1 MKDILRRLIKTHR
14 DNRGLT
20 FVEVICAVAILALVT
35 GVIGSVIV
43 ISSRTYRK
51 GISETSIQQEAQLAA
66 NNIGNIIKDACGVI
80 YGESGEQYIENG
92 DTPMVNASDSTPKMQ
107 AVGYT
112 ELSVITNDKIQYTMT
127 YDMDKKT
134 LLYQEYDVE
143 TGAAR
148 TNAEVMA
155 QNVKAFQADTT
166 DFKDSKAIKLKMT
179 VEDSSTGREIPME
192 YTMTSRN
199 GAGEGGEYV
208 TATDN
213 VVIIFLE
220 DDVVM
225 VPGETYE
232 IPISVS
238 GKLSAGALEW
248 GSVTGLTEGEL
259 TLNHAQVTVPVGTTD
274 RTASFSIHTK
284 DKEENGTPKA
294 EASCTVNIR
303 RVEEVKVS
311 HSIDRSKSEGGMLE
325 TKGTVYTFSAAVSGN
340 ELAKKVAYAYDS
352 NYKTAQSVV
361 WSWEL
366 VADGVTSTREWTCAQ
381 NGDGTY
387 EFTFTDTNKDKF
399 DEYISI
405 TTNKEDALLP
415 QLVLKIEKNM
425 PADFALTVRAASKHA
440 LGVNKAASQYYVC
453 DKSES
458 LADTWKGAYWNDDF
472 TKPRETVVNSGLEIT
487 LEPWETGE
495 VPLGMKGGLTSDVT
509 FEYNDRS
516 DNDTKAE
523 YLASTDKV
531 SITLGKDEKGTGNT
545 PEAGKQKYTFT
556 IDVKVGG
563 VKKSTITVHVCRID
577 VMSIEVIDNFTDK
590 DGKLM
595 NLPTYDFRGRINVS
609 NGKIDNSVTE
619 WLFDD
624 KDAVPNTLAS
634 RITWEWIEGSKV
646 IQEDSVICLAG
657 KSASDKGSIIGS
669 YAEKKDKYYKIVHIK
684 PARIEQ
690 DDTGAWYLKQMPE
703 IDIAPLADTAT
714 GLPANTRLKVTM
726 EMLHPLGTVEGT
738 KYNKTGKAYG
748 EAKASVIIEGTQT
761 ISVPKDI
768 IYVEPGQGTSDVAQS
783 DEELVIPITVSG
795 GAVYKMEVLFDGK
808 SETSKGTKLS
818 GYSSGND
825 SYGNSNPYMAS
836 TATSSGTRT
845 WYMGLLIGK
854 DETGNDDGLIDVT
867 INAKS
872 TNGKDIIASTTFQLA
887 LRRVN
892 EVSVKVKDGKAF
904 KDLNEAGGTVT
915 LEAYPKGY
923 GSDSGTE
930 YFAEQKDENG
940 NVCRWEQANHG
951 EYKSP
956 YPMKWKMYYG
966 GVEKELS
973 AWTEY
978 FADVSSS
985 TNADKHKAT
994 VTFKLL
1000 QELPSGAKLRA
1011 YSLHAQGKEG
1021 DTKYNKS
1028 GKEYDEVYGE
1038 LAVGTGSWK
1047 RGGTVN
1053 ITDWLPQEVFYTDE
1067 EGRTGW
1073 ANSDGTG
1080 INYDITVNLITNFY
1094 SKYIQQSTGNNLAW
1108 TSTFNISLWYSSI
1121 GGERA
1126 FSKINVTN
1134 NDVSTATATLSTE
1147 EDWLRKS
1154 SYSSAY
1160 PMDDSVWW
1168 IDMDKIHLET
1178 TINGT
1183 KYEQDYDIEDV
1194 VFQYRNSLPDVST
1207 SKKNGD
1213 SDGAWTKKSSNTLVV
1228 YVTPDDTISTYDSYY
1243 KLSEGWEETYEQYA
1257 CLPER
1262 YVGVVSSSERMTDFT
1277 VTNTT
1282 GTGSSLGRS
1291 YVSFAFDKNI
1301 RSNYVGK
1308 TVQMIYEYNPY
1319 FCNPYGNAVGWR
1331 PYDGYNAEEL
1341 AAADGCEGILE
1352 FHFVNANIDSS
1363 VTGPQVRYCPTY
1375 AENGGEYYYISKNA
1389 RFKLSSD
1396 GTTAY
1401 YQTATCTDTTSSL
1414 TSSSWNTVCTMTY
1427 NNGTWK

>member
-1 MKDILRRLIKTHR
+1 MKGIFRK

-51 GISETSIQQEAQLAA
+51 GISETNIQQEAQLAA
-66 NNIGNIIKDACGVI
+66 NNIGNMIKDACGVI
-80 YGESGEQYIENG
+80 YGESGAQYIENG
-92 DTPMVNASDSTPKMQ
+92 ETPMKNEDDTPKMQ
-107 AVGYT
+107 ADGYT
-112 ELSVITNDKIQYTMT
+112 ELSIITNEKIQYTMT
-127 YDMDKKT
+127 YDINQRT
-134 LLYQEYDVE
+134 LLYREYDVV
-143 TGAAR
+143 TGSPR
-148 TNAEVMA
+148 TDAELMA
-155 QNVKAFQADTT
+155 QNIKDFKADTA
-166 DFKDSKAIKLKMT
+166 DFKESRTIKLKMT
-179 VEDSSTGREIPME
+179 VEDASTGREIPME

-208 TATDN
+208 TATDS

-238 GKLSAGALEW
+238 GKLTEGALEW
-248 GSVTGLTEGEL
+248 ESVTGVTAGEL
-259 TLNHAQVTVPVGTTD
+259 TLNHAQVTVPADTTD
-274 RTASFSIHTK
+274 RTASFSIHTRDKK
-284 DKEENGTPKA
+284 DDGSPKA
-294 EASCTVNIR
+294 HASCAVNIR
-303 RVEEVKVS
+303 KVEDVKVT
-311 HSIDRSKSEGGMLE
+311 HSIDKTQSVGHMIE
-325 TKGTVYTFSAAVSGN
+325 TKGAVYTFAANVAGN

-366 VADGVTSTREWTCAQ
+366 VADGVTSTHDWTCAP
-381 NGDGTY
+381 NADGVY
-387 EFTFTDTNKDKF
+387 EFTVADTNKDKF
-399 DEYISI
+399 DEYITI
-405 TTNKEDALLP
+405 VTNKEDALLP

-425 PADFALTVRAASKHA
+425 PADFKLTVRAASKHA
-440 LGVNKAASQYYVC
+440 LGVNKADSQYYTC
-453 DKSES
+453 DKSKS
-458 LADTWKGAYWNDDF
+458 LTDTWKGIYWNEDF
-472 TKPRETVVNSGLEIT
+472 TEPRETIVDSGLEIT

-495 VPLGMKGGLTSDVT
+495 VALGMKGGLTSDVT

-516 DNDTKAE
+516 DNTTKAV
-523 YLASTDKV
+523 YDTSTDKV
-531 SITLGKDEKGTGNT
+531 AITLGKDEKGTGNT
-545 PEAGKQKYTFT
+545 AESGKQKYTFT
-556 IDVKVGG
+556 VDVKVGG

-577 VMSIEVIDNFTDK
+577 AMSIEVIDNFSDTK
-590 DGKLM
+590 GSLM

-634 RITWEWIEGSKV
+634 RITWEWIDHKKGTSD
-646 IQEDSVICLAG
+646 ITSVICIAG
-657 KSASDKGSIIGS
+657 ASKDDTGKVIKGAD
-669 YAEKKDKYYKIVHIK
+669 YKEKKDGCYKIVDIK

-690 DDTGAWYLKQMPE
+690 DGTGAWYLKQMPE
-703 IDIAPLADTAT
+703 IDIAPVADTAT
-714 GLPANTRLKVTM
+714 GLPDNVELKVTM

-738 KYNKTGKAYG
+738 AYNKTGKDYG
-748 EAKASVIIEGTQT
+748 EAKASVSIEGKQT

-768 IYVEPGQGTSDVAQS
+768 IYVEPGQGTNDVAQS

-795 GAVYKMEVLFDGK
+795 GGVYKMEVLFDGK

-818 GYSSGND
+818 GYPSGND

-930 YFAEQKDENG
+930 YYAVQKDENG
-940 NVCRWEQANHG
+940 SVCRWEKENHG

-973 AWTEY
+973 EWTEY
-978 FADVSSS
+978 FADVSSA

-1021 DTKYNKS
+1021 GTKYNKS

-1080 INYDITVNLITNFY
+1080 IDVSTVNLGVSFH
-1094 SKYIQQSTGNNLAW
+1094 SKYAVRYGTDVVCGPDYY
-1108 TSTFNISLWYSSI
+1108 NISLSGVSV
-1121 GGERA
+1121 GGNRSFASVALE
-1126 FSKINVTN
+1126 N
-1134 NDVSTATATLSTE
+1134 NDVSSAQATLWADDSE
-1147 EDWLRKS
+1147 GWLSKMA
-1154 SYSSAY
+1154 YSSAY
-1160 PMDDSVWW
+1160 PGSWGTWKD
-1168 IDMDKIHLET
+1168 IHYVQLEM

-1207 SKKNGD
+1207 SKKSGD
-1213 SDGAWTKKSSNTLVV
+1213 SEGAWTQKSSNTLVV
-1228 YVTPDDTISTYDSYY
+1228 YVTPEDTISTYDSYY
-1243 KLSEGWEETYEQYA
+1243 KLSEGWEETYEQYT

-1262 YVGVVSSSERMTDFT
+1262 YVGVVSDGTRLFDFD
-1277 VTNTT
+1277 VSNTT

-1291 YVSFAFDKNI
+1291 YVSFAFDKNV
-1301 RSNYVGK
+1301 RSDYVGR
-1308 TVQMIYEYNPY
+1308 TVKMIYEYNPY
-1319 FCNPYGNAVGWR
+1319 FG
-1331 PYDGYNAEEL
+1331 YDSSSSKYWE
-1341 AAADGCEGILE
+1341 AANYDYLDDVDGCEGILE
-1352 FHFVNANIDSS
+1352 FYFVNANIDSS

-1401 YQTATCTDTTSSL
+1401 YQTAACTDTTPSL
-1414 TSSSWNTVCTMTY
+1414 TSNNWKTVCTMTY
-1427 NNGTWK
+1427 RNGTWK